1 MITFKEFAEKKKR
14 TCPPGYRYDT
24 NLNQCVPKFPKY
36 KYYGRIGPGPKQ
48 EPQNTSGNGN
58 GNGNGNGAQQGG
70 NSNGGNGGNGGGNG
84 GNGS

>member
-48 EPQNTSGNGN
+48 EPQNTSGDQGNGN
-58 GNGNGNGAQQGG
+58 GNGNGNGANG
-70 NSNGGNGGNGGGNG
+70 NGNGATPGNGGNGGGE
-84 GNGS
+84 